1 MNKDFKS
8 GFNKLKNTGSTVPK
22 EVTTHVPVKKKKM
35 GRPTTKKSD
44 VNYVRVSVDMP
55 LDMRAEVK
63 RLLYSEKF
71 QHLFPTQNDFIIHIL
86 KEFISKNQ

>member
-1 MNKDFKS
+1 MSKNFKS
-8 GFNKLKNTGSTVPK
+8 GFNKLKSTGEKVPK

-35 GRPTTKKSD
+35 GRPTTKKPD
-44 VNYVRVSVDMP
+44 VDYVRVSVDMP
-55 LDMRAEVK
+55 LDMRADIK

-71 QHLFPTQNDFIIHIL
+71 QDTFPTQNDFIIHIL